1 LVFFLRHIKI
11 DSFSFQLTS
20 FFWFITSNEPKWQA
34 KTARE
39 MRMGDCGRRG
49 EWLFMGQEKS
59 KYCY

>member
-39 MRMGDCGRRG
+39 MRMGIR
-49 EWLFMGQEKS
+49 KS
-59 KYCY
+59 